1 VQNKKNIAAAQ
12 IADKCNELS
21 NLATLHGL
29 DTLALVLSMG
39 VLEAKAHVVHASEAQ
54 TSKGSAS
61 EGRASQGNR
70 SADADATSVNAPR
83 IVGCWNWDI
92 ASNKVYGTR
101 QFAAFYNIDPRLA
114 SAGAPIE
121 LVIEAIH
128 PLDQDRVADAI
139 ETAVRTG
146 EDYETEYRVIGK
158 DQTIRWVRARGR
170 CWRDEEGRPLHFPGS
185 LIDITHEKRI
195 RAA

>member
-1 VQNKKNIAAAQ
+1 MQNRKNIAAAR

-39 VLEAKAHVVHASEAQ
+39 VLEAKAHAVHASEAHAGEDRQ
-54 TSKGSAS
+54 
-61 EGRASQGNR
+61 R
-70 SADADATSVNAPR
+70 ADADAASVNAPR

-92 ASNKVYGTR
+92 ASNKIYGTR

-114 SAGAPIE
+114 AAGAPIE
-121 LVIEAIH
+121 LMIEAIH
-128 PLDQDRVADAI
+128 PLDQNRVADAI

-146 EDYETEYRVIGK
+146 DDYEIEYRVIGK
-158 DQTIRWVRARGR
+158 DQAIRWVRARGR
-170 CWRDEEGRPLHFPGS
+170 CWRDEEDRPLHFPGS

>member
-1 VQNKKNIAAAQ
+1 MQNKKNIAAAR

-39 VLEAKAHVVHASEAQ
+39 VLEAKAHAVQAKDSEANE
-54 TSKGSAS
+54 GRAS
-61 EGRASQGNR
+61 EGRA
-70 SADADATSVNAPR
+70 DAGAMTVHAPR

-92 ASNKVYGTR
+92 ASNKIYGTR

-114 SAGAPIE
+114 ASGAPIE

-128 PLDQDRVADAI
+128 PLDQDRVSAAI
-139 ETAVRTG
+139 EAAVRTG
-146 EDYETEYRVIGK
+146 DDYEIEYRVIGK
-158 DQTIRWVRARGR
+158 DQAIRWVRARGR

>member
-1 VQNKKNIAAAQ
+1 MQNKKNIAAAR
-12 IADKCNELS
+12 IADKCIELS

-39 VLEAKAHVVHASEAQ
+39 VIEAKAHAVQENEAQ
-54 TSKGSAS
+54 AN
-61 EGRASQGNR
+61 EGRR
-70 SADADATSVNAPR
+70 RVDAGATSVQAPH

-114 SAGAPIE
+114 AAGAPIE
-121 LVIEAIH
+121 LFIEAIH
-128 PLDQDRVADAI
+128 PLDQNRVADAI

-146 EDYETEYRVIGK
+146 DDYEIEYRVIGK

-170 CWRDEEGRPLHFPGS
+170 CWRDEDGRPLHFPGS